1 MKIFLIGI
9 GGIAMGNLAYMLR
22 KNGHEVSGSD
32 TGIYPPMSDKLKEW
46 NIPYFE
52 GFKAENVQGQD
63 LIIVGNAIS
72 RGNPE
77 VEETL
82 NSGLNYLSMPAAIGE
97 FFLKGKK
104 VIVVAGT
111 HGKTTTTFLIH
122 HILKENGIE
131 PGLFVGGIRKDGF
144 PGFELGNGSYFVIE
158 GDEYDTAFFDKS
170 SKFLHY
176 RPTYAVLN
184 ALDFDHADIFPD
196 ISAIETMFKRLI
208 NLVPGNGKI
217 FYWSGSGSLK
227 KMIQNVKF
235 TKVEGFEWNRKDS
248 FLTWK
253 KHELFLGDQKLNP
266 VLFGDHNYRNIEV
279 SIRVCSE
286 ILKTQNPS
294 DYKQGIA
301 KAIDSF
307 PGVKRRQ
314 DILFQSSTAIVMED
328 FAHHPVAVHETI
340 HAVKK
345 RFQGHKIISLFE
357 PRSATSHRN
366 VFQKEYS
373 YSFIGSDLT
382 ILTEIHNLKKVSKDI
397 RLDVKKLVQ
406 KLLKNSKT
414 IPVYAKDPAELLAKL
429 EKMIPQFTGQK
440 ILILAM
446 SNGSFG
452 GIYPGLV
459 ELARKHV

>member
-1 MKIFLIGI
+1 
-9 GGIAMGNLAYMLR
+9 MGNLAYMLQ
-22 KNGHEVSGSD
+22 KSGHEISGSD

-52 GFKAENVQGQD
+52 GFKAEKIQGQD

-77 VEETL
+77 VEEML
-82 NSGLNYLSMPAAIGE
+82 NLGLNYLSMPAAISE

-208 NLVPGNGKI
+208 NLVPGNGKV
-217 FYWSGSGSLK
+217 FYWNGSGSLK

-253 KHELFLGDQKLNP
+253 NKNFSG
-266 VLFGDHNYRNIEV
+266 
-279 SIRVCSE
+279 E
-286 ILKTQNPS
+286 I
-294 DYKQGIA
+294 
-301 KAIDSF
+301 
-307 PGVKRRQ
+307 
-314 DILFQSSTAIVMED
+314 
-328 FAHHPVAVHETI
+328 
-340 HAVKK
+340 
-345 RFQGHKIISLFE
+345 
-357 PRSATSHRN
+357 
-366 VFQKEYS
+366 
-373 YSFIGSDLT
+373 
-382 ILTEIHNLKKVSKDI
+382 
-397 RLDVKKLVQ
+397 
-406 KLLKNSKT
+406 KN
-414 IPVYAKDPAELLAKL
+414 
-429 EKMIPQFTGQK
+429 
-440 ILILAM
+440 
-446 SNGSFG
+446 
-452 GIYPGLV
+452 
-459 ELARKHV
+459 